1 MLGKNLGEEGVQVT
15 PKQGG
20 MWQGKKQEEEE
31 GGNITN
37 SEYEE
42 NLGEEEVQVTP
53 EQVEAQQGKVDKA
66 AGRASHKAGNSQST
80 MIR

>member
-31 GGNITN
+31 GGSMTN
-37 SEYEE
+37 SEYDG
-42 NLGEEEVQVTP
+42 NLGEEAVQVTP
-53 EQVEAQQGKVDKA
+53 EQVEAQQGKVDMEG
-66 AGRASHKAGNSQST
+66 GRATHRAGNIHSQQ
-80 MIR
+80 

>member
-20 MWQGKKQEEEE
+20 VWQGKKQEE

-53 EQVEAQQGKVDKA
+53 EQVEAQQGKVDMEG
-66 AGRASHKAGNSQST
+66 GRATHRAGNIHSQQ
-80 MIR
+80 